1 MNKNEYARSN
11 KEWLA
16 GKAKEDSVTQLAKGV
31 CYKVLQSGPE
41 GGKQPTPNSVV
52 SCHYLGRTIDGK
64 CFDTSLGG
72 YPLAIRLRDLI
83 EGWVIALQQMRVG
96 DKWEIYIPSELG
108 YGSFSQ
114 PGIPANST
122 LIFEIELLGV
132 Q

>member
-16 GKAKEDSVTQLAKGV
+16 GKAKEDGVTQLAKGV

-64 CFDTSLGG
+64 CFDTSPRAGISPPSRCYLRTTRLPRRMTRW
-72 YPLAIRLRDLI
+72 PLL
-83 EGWVIALQQMRVG
+83 
-96 DKWEIYIPSELG
+96 
-108 YGSFSQ
+108 
-114 PGIPANST
+114 
-122 LIFEIELLGV
+122 
-132 Q
+132 